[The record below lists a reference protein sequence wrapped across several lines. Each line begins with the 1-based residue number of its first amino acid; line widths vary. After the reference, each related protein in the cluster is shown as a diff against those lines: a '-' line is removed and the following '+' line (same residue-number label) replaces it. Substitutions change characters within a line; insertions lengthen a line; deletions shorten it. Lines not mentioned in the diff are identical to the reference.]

1 MITISLYEAGA
12 DSDYELL
19 IKEATTGEIKNG
31 RLILEVEKGNRVM
44 VDVGFKSAFDGAL
57 KVMAHEV

>member
-1 MITISLYEAGA
+1 MVAISLYEAGA
-12 DSDYELL
+12 DSDYELS
-19 IKEATTGEIKNG
+19 IKEATIGEIKNG
-31 RLILEVEKGNRVM
+31 RLILDVEKGNRVT